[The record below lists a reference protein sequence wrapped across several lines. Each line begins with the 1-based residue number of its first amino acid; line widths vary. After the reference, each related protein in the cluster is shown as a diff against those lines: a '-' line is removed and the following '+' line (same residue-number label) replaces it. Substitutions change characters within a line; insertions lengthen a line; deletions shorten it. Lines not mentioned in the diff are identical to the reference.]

1 MMKHVKLFEDFL
13 NESRLRQQQGVDAKM
28 KALVDAIDKEQAF
41 NDKNFKVRVLSRYLR
56 VLKDAAINGNLDDLL
71 AKDADLKKDYD
82 TIVKKYKLEKFED
95 FISEKN
101 HYSDDKIR
109 KIYTNKIKPVLV
121 DDDAELKK
129 KDTQSFF
136 NAHKEK
142 MKVSL
147 EMDESNV
154 KKLCE
159 AEIER
164 LKEKLEKGEGD
175 KARIEKK
182 IGLVEKYMKSEMKK
196 INEEKK
202 KYTSFFNKNPKIIV
216 A

>member
-1 MMKHVKLFEDFL
+1 MKMQHIE
-13 NESRLRQQQGVDAKM
+13 R
-28 KALVDAIDKEQAF
+28 
-41 NDKNFKVRVLSRYLR
+41 
-56 VLKDAAINGNLDDLL
+56 
-71 AKDADLKKDYD
+71 
-82 TIVKKYKLEKFED
+82 FED

-101 HYSDDKIR
+101 HYADDKIR
-109 KIYTNKIKPVLV
+109 KIYTNKIKPILT
-121 DDDAELKK
+121 DEESELKK
-129 KDTQSFF
+129 KDAKSFF

-147 EMDESNV
+147 EMDEKNV

-182 IGLVEKYMKSEMKK
+182 IGLVEKYMNSEIKK

-202 KYTSFFNKNPKIIV
+202 KYTSFFNKTPKIII

>member
-1 MMKHVKLFEDFL
+1 MQHIE
-13 NESRLRQQQGVDAKM
+13 R
-28 KALVDAIDKEQAF
+28 
-41 NDKNFKVRVLSRYLR
+41 
-56 VLKDAAINGNLDDLL
+56 
-71 AKDADLKKDYD
+71 
-82 TIVKKYKLEKFED
+82 FED

-101 HYSDDKIR
+101 HYADDKIR
-109 KIYTNKIKPVLV
+109 KIYTNKIKPILT
-121 DDDAELKK
+121 DEESELKK
-129 KDTQSFF
+129 KDAQSFF

-147 EMDESNV
+147 EMDEKNV

-182 IGLVEKYMKSEMKK
+182 IGLVEKYMNSEIKK

-202 KYTSFFNKNPKIIV
+202 KYTSFFNKNPKIII

>member
-1 MMKHVKLFEDFL
+1 MQH
-13 NESRLRQQQGVDAKM
+13 
-28 KALVDAIDKEQAF
+28 I
-41 NDKNFKVRVLSRYLR
+41 
-56 VLKDAAINGNLDDLL
+56 
-71 AKDADLKKDYD
+71 
-82 TIVKKYKLEKFED
+82 EKFED

-101 HYSDDKIR
+101 HYDDDKIR
-109 KIYTNKIKPVLV
+109 KIYTNKIKPILT
-121 DDDAELKK
+121 DEESELKK
-129 KDTQSFF
+129 KDAQSFF

-142 MKVSL
+142 MKISL
-147 EMDESNV
+147 DMDEKNV

-182 IGLVEKYMKSEMKK
+182 IGLVEKYMSSELKK

-202 KYTSFFNKNPKIIV
+202 KYTSFFNKNPKIII

>member
-1 MMKHVKLFEDFL
+1 MKH
-13 NESRLRQQQGVDAKM
+13 M
-28 KALVDAIDKEQAF
+28 
-41 NDKNFKVRVLSRYLR
+41 
-56 VLKDAAINGNLDDLL
+56 
-71 AKDADLKKDYD
+71 
-82 TIVKKYKLEKFED
+82 EKFED
-95 FISEKN
+95 FIPEKN

-147 EMDESNV
+147 DMDESNV

>member
-1 MMKHVKLFEDFL
+1 MQHIE
-13 NESRLRQQQGVDAKM
+13 R
-28 KALVDAIDKEQAF
+28 
-41 NDKNFKVRVLSRYLR
+41 
-56 VLKDAAINGNLDDLL
+56 
-71 AKDADLKKDYD
+71 
-82 TIVKKYKLEKFED
+82 FED

-101 HYSDDKIR
+101 HYTDDKIR
-109 KIYTNKIKPVLV
+109 KIYTNKIKPILT
-121 DDDAELKK
+121 DEEAELKK

-147 EMDESNV
+147 DMDEKNV

-182 IGLVEKYMKSEMKK
+182 IGLVEKYMDSELKK

-202 KYTSFFNKNPKIIV
+202 KYVAFFNKSPKIII

>member
-1 MMKHVKLFEDFL
+1 MQHIE
-13 NESRLRQQQGVDAKM
+13 R
-28 KALVDAIDKEQAF
+28 
-41 NDKNFKVRVLSRYLR
+41 
-56 VLKDAAINGNLDDLL
+56 
-71 AKDADLKKDYD
+71 
-82 TIVKKYKLEKFED
+82 FED

-101 HYSDDKIR
+101 HYADDKIR
-109 KIYTNKIKPVLV
+109 KIYTNKIKPILT
-121 DDDAELKK
+121 DEESELKK
-129 KDTQSFF
+129 KDAKSFF

-147 EMDESNV
+147 EMDEKNV

-182 IGLVEKYMKSEMKK
+182 IGLVEKYMNSEIKK

-202 KYTSFFNKNPKIIV
+202 KYTSFFNKTPKIII

>member
-1 MMKHVKLFEDFL
+1 MKH
-13 NESRLRQQQGVDAKM
+13 
-28 KALVDAIDKEQAF
+28 I
-41 NDKNFKVRVLSRYLR
+41 
-56 VLKDAAINGNLDDLL
+56 
-71 AKDADLKKDYD
+71 
-82 TIVKKYKLEKFED
+82 EKFED

-109 KIYTNKIKPVLV
+109 KIYTKKIKPVLV

-147 EMDESNV
+147 DMDESNV

>member
-1 MMKHVKLFEDFL
+1 MKMQH
-13 NESRLRQQQGVDAKM
+13 
-28 KALVDAIDKEQAF
+28 I
-41 NDKNFKVRVLSRYLR
+41 
-56 VLKDAAINGNLDDLL
+56 
-71 AKDADLKKDYD
+71 
-82 TIVKKYKLEKFED
+82 EKFED

-101 HYSDDKIR
+101 HYDDDKIR
-109 KIYTNKIKPVLV
+109 KIYTNKIKPILT
-121 DDDAELKK
+121 DEESELKK
-129 KDTQSFF
+129 KDAQSFF

-142 MKVSL
+142 MKISL
-147 EMDESNV
+147 DMDEKNV

-182 IGLVEKYMKSEMKK
+182 IGLVEKYMSSELKK

-202 KYTSFFNKNPKIIV
+202 KYTSFFNKNPKIII

>member
-1 MMKHVKLFEDFL
+1 MKMQHIE
-13 NESRLRQQQGVDAKM
+13 R
-28 KALVDAIDKEQAF
+28 
-41 NDKNFKVRVLSRYLR
+41 
-56 VLKDAAINGNLDDLL
+56 
-71 AKDADLKKDYD
+71 
-82 TIVKKYKLEKFED
+82 FED

-101 HYSDDKIR
+101 HYADDKIR
-109 KIYTNKIKPVLV
+109 KIYTNKIKPILT
-121 DDDAELKK
+121 DEESELKK
-129 KDTQSFF
+129 KDAQSFF

-147 EMDESNV
+147 EMDEKNV

-182 IGLVEKYMKSEMKK
+182 IGLVEKYMNSEIKK

-202 KYTSFFNKNPKIIV
+202 KYTSFFNKNPKIII